1 MTNQPITNTPSND
14 KYLPLYIL
22 VSKAGGEPTIDDLKE
37 IIKCVLENFNDNP
50 NNY

>member
-1 MTNQPITNTPSND
+1 MTDQPITNTPSND

-22 VSKAGGEPTIDDLKE
+22 VSKAGGEPDIKLLDE
-37 IIKCVLENFNDNP
+37 IIKCVHENFPVNE